1 MEPKELGF
9 ESWFYPNRFS
19 SLPLGESFINSFV
32 FEAETAAEIP
42 DFLLFAGRGR
52 GKVVSASNSLSYSKV
67 IHIYD
72 MSFSSTLYP
81 SSVILLP
88 DFINQKHFHVITNPE
103 IPPAFLPPLHFIQD
117 NRGTKMLNCFPTG
130 SFRKLKGKAGNKTRL
145 FLLHQLNNLP
155 TSEVSG
161 NEVIG
166 IFQHSGRFSIH
177 QRKEAVNWYCT
188 TLCI

>member
-1 MEPKELGF
+1 MSHLSDPLFLRQKQQQKFLI
-9 ESWFYPNRFS
+9 FYC
-19 SLPLGESFINSFV
+19 LWGE
-32 FEAETAAEIP
+32 
-42 DFLLFAGRGR
+42 GRGR
-52 GKVVSASNSLSYSKV
+52 WSVPLTPSYSKV
-67 IHIYD
+67 TRIYD

-103 IPPAFLPPLHFIQD
+103 IPPAFLPPLHFTQD
-117 NRGTKMLNCFPTG
+117 NRGTKMLNYFLTG

-166 IFQHSGRFSIH
+166 IFQHSGRFSTH
-177 QRKEAVNWYCT
+177 QRKEAVN
-188 TLCI
+188 